1 MWLCASMYAGGAETT
16 STTLKWFFFAMM
28 RYPEAQHTAQAE
40 IDQVIGD
47 RLPNLNDRDRLPY
60 VEALIKE
67 LLRCFIIAP
76 TALPH
81 RLMEDDHYKG
91 YFIPKGTIVLPNSW
105 SISRNEEM
113 YPNPE
118 EFRPERF
125 LEPSTK
131 SGEFPMDPHKYVF
144 GFGRRVCPGIDFAD
158 ASLFMNIATILSTTS
173 IAPPSGTEGST
184 IALPLSQHSRKP
196 LPFPCEILPRSTAAA
211 GLVEEYVSGSPNF
224 HPLHG

>member
-1 MWLCASMYAGGAETT
+1 
-16 STTLKWFFFAMM
+16 MM

-47 RLPNLNDRDRLPY
+47 RLPDLNDRDHLPY

-76 TALPH
+76 MALPH
-81 RLMEDDHYKG
+81 RLMEDDDYKG

-118 EFRPERF
+118 EFRPQRF

-173 IAPPSGTEGST
+173 IAPPSGTKGSA
-184 IALPLSQHSRKP
+184 IPLPLSQHSRKP

-211 GLVEEYVSGSPNF
+211 ALIEEYVSGTPNF